1 MLCYFVCCFI
11 NFVLQLRQR
20 VKSLIAENEQLQTE
34 KETIAEH
41 VQQVSIACDT
51 SCLDMSCYK
60 AECAHTHTK
69 QLFIN
74 MRSVCYTQLIEDTKQ
89 DFKML
94 YYAY

>member
-1 MLCYFVCCFI
+1 M
-11 NFVLQLRQR
+11 
-20 VKSLIAENEQLQTE
+20 KSLIAENEQLQTE

-41 VQQVSIACDT
+41 VQQVSIACDI
-51 SCLDMSCYK
+51 SCLDMSRYK